1 MNEPSYLTTM
11 FPLIICEDLLLVSW
25 NYSVDIFDFLSVCV
39 KTLKEILQ
47 SFYGFISSECF
58 LFLDFGD
65 IPPLAAQDIVNVLK
79 QGHLEKKRKGI

>member
-1 MNEPSYLTTM
+1 M
-11 FPLIICEDLLLVSW
+11 DLFQV
-25 NYSVDIFDFLSVCV
+25 NV
-39 KTLKEILQ
+39 
-47 SFYGFISSECF
+47 F